1 MAVGLTVAVVG
12 LTLSLL
18 GSFFV
23 FGVFPNSWAVS
34 FTQGARDKVRN
45 VVPKTGPLP
54 IRHSIFTI
62 DQVIKRQGHD
72 AFLTLQ

>member
-23 FGVFPNSWAVS
+23 FAVFPNSWAVS
-34 FTQGARDKVRN
+34 FAKWARDKVRD
-45 VVPKTGPLP
+45 VVPKAGPFP
-54 IRHSIFTI
+54 VRHSIFTI
-62 DQVIKRQGHD
+62 VQVIKGQCHD